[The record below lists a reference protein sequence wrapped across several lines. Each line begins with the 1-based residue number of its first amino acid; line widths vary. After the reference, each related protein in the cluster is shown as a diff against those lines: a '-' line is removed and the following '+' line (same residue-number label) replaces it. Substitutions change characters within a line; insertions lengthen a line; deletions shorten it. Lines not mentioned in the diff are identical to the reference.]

1 MLKPKESSL
10 KRCTVCRRWY
20 HPSIKAT
27 RLQRT
32 CSETCRLRRRR
43 RLARARRE
51 RNLQDYRVDERER
64 QRLCRRRR
72 KKTKPAGGALPPP
85 SSVEMSRAGLRPQ
98 ALDLHR
104 IVRESVDTALH
115 RSRATLIRQL
125 TASLADKSS
134 NPGQT
139 FFPEVFGHAPACVHK
154 CVPELK

>member
-10 KRCTVCRRWY
+10 KRCAVCRRWY

-32 CSETCRLRRRR
+32 CSEACRLRRRR
-43 RLARARRE
+43 CLARARRE

-72 KKTKPAGGALPPP
+72 KKKKPAGGTLPPP
-85 SSVEMSRAGLRPQ
+85 SSGEMSRAGLRPQ
-98 ALDLHR
+98 AVDLRR
-104 IVRESVDTALH
+104 IVRESVDKVLQ
-115 RSRATLIRQL
+115 RSRTGLIRQL

-134 NPGQT
+134 HPGQT
-139 FFPEVFGHAPACVHK
+139 CFPEVYGHAPACVHK
-154 CVPELK
+154 CLPELK